1 MKNKNHLLK
10 GYFVFQKIMIT
21 NMITKIIDKIYL
33 LFVICYLLFVIC
45 ICYVFN

>member
-21 NMITKIIDKIYL
+21 NMIAKIYL
-33 LFVICYLLFVIC
+33 LFVICYLLCF
-45 ICYVFN
+45 